1 MNLESNSAY
10 CPFLSNLLLTSSYA
24 STTAVLT
31 HPTVY
36 LLDSLGHLS
45 SESHIYFIFIYLP
58 IFKDL
63 FIWKAELERKEET
76 DQTQKPGTLPM
87 LPKYGNWILAL
98 SSSYPTILL
107 YI

>member
-63 FIWKAELERKEET
+63 FI
-76 DQTQKPGTLPM
+76 
-87 LPKYGNWILAL
+87 
-98 SSSYPTILL
+98 
-107 YI
+107 